1 MWTEAK
7 IKTLLDTNDKAVMRA
22 LVAIYRRQTDEE
34 KQSRE
39 TRASNGVGFNAFDAK
54 ICTELA
60 LQVING
66 RGLSRGQ
73 LSLARNKMKRYHRQL
88 IEVAKENEQRREVLE
103 WVNEAAVPKE

>member
-7 IKTLLDTNDKAVMRA
+7 IKDLLETNDKAVMRA

-34 KQSRE
+34 RQTGE
-39 TRASNGVGFNAFDAK
+39 TRASNGVGFSAFDGK
-54 ICTELA
+54 FCSELA

-73 LSLARNKMKRYHRQL
+73 LAAARRIMKRYHRQL
-88 IEVAKENEQRREVLE
+88 IEVAKENEQRQAVLE
-103 WVNEAAVPKE
+103 WVNEAAQPKD

>member
-7 IKTLLDTNDKAVMRA
+7 IKALLETNDKAVMRA

-88 IEVAKENEQRREVLE
+88 IEVAKEMSSGVRYWNG
-103 WVNEAAVPKE
+103 